1 MPIPSS
7 YNRGGQRFVIRPNIE
22 GIGKLRE
29 AIAAGVN
36 AIILDAETEAKRE
49 APVRGGYRS
58 FRPGT
63 KPIGGTL
70 RRSIHSAT
78 FLDGRLLSSHVETAA
93 SKSGRPAMLPEMVG
107 LPGQIVAYVGTN
119 SGYGA
124 FVELGTIKMAARPFL
139 APGLEAAVRRA
150 PTTLRNEIKRR
161 GG

>member
-1 MPIPSS
+1 MPI
-7 YNRGGQRFVIRPNIE
+7 RGRSFGSGGRSFVLRPNVE
-22 GIGKLRE
+22 GIAKLRA
-29 AIAAGVN
+29 AIASGVN
-36 AIILDAETEAKRE
+36 AIALDAETEAKRE

-78 FLDGRLLSSHVETAA
+78 FLDGRLLSFDVEAPPA
-93 SKSGRPAMLPEMVG
+93 GRPPLLPDMVG
-107 LPGQIVAYVGTN
+107 LPGRIVAYVGTN

-124 FVELGTIKMAARPFL
+124 FVELGTVRMAPRPFL
-139 APGLEAAVRRA
+139 APGLEAALRRA
-150 PTTLRNEIKRR
+150 PETLRNEIKRR